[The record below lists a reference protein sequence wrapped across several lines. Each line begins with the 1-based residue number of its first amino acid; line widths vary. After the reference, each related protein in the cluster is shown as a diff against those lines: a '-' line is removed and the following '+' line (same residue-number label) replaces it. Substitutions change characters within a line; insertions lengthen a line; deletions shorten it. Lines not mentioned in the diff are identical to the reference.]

1 MNRQEFLHELR
12 IALQGEISQRAIDE
26 HIRYYENYIIEEAR
40 KGKNEEDVI
49 AQLGNP
55 RLIAKTL
62 IDTTEQFGSVNEE
75 EYYSK
80 SYNQET
86 AVNEKGFHANY
97 SDRTGWDVRF
107 GKLKLNSWYGKLLMI
122 LIAIA
127 IIIVAA
133 HIVAF
138 LLPVIVIIV
147 MILLIIS
154 LILGSHR

>member
-26 HIRYYENYIIEEAR
+26 HVRYYENYIIEESR
-40 KGKNEEDVI
+40 KGKSEEEVI
-49 AQLGNP
+49 SQLGNP

-62 IDTTEQFGSVNEE
+62 IDTTEQFGTVNEE

-80 SYNQET
+80 HYNEE
-86 AVNEKGFHANY
+86 NIGFHASY

-122 LIAIA
+122 LIAIL

-138 LLPVIVIIV
+138 LLPVIIIIV

-154 LILGSHR
+154 LILGSRR

>member
-26 HIRYYENYIIEEAR
+26 HVRYYENYIIEESR
-40 KGKNEEDVI
+40 KGKSEEEVI
-49 AQLGNP
+49 SQLGNP

-62 IDTTEQFGSVNEE
+62 IDTTEQFGTVNEE

-80 SYNQET
+80 HYNEE
-86 AVNEKGFHANY
+86 NIGDEKGFHASY
-97 SDRTGWDVRF
+97 SDWTGWDVRF

-122 LIAIA
+122 LIAIL

-138 LLPVIVIIV
+138 LLPVIIIIV